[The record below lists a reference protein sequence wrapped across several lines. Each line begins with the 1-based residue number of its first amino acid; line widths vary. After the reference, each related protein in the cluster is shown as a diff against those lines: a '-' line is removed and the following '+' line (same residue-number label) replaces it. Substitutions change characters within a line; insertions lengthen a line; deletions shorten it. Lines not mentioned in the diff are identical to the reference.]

1 MRGRVHAPLI
11 NVIFIHSRENEE
23 GPREPEAQEREPDER
38 EPREDGDTGSSS
50 SVLFYVHT
58 ERPYGGPGRLA
69 RLSHSS

>member
-1 MRGRVHAPLI
+1 M
-11 NVIFIHSRENEE
+11 IFILSGKKEE
-23 GPREPEAQEREPDER
+23 GPGEPEAQEREPDER

-58 ERPYGGPGRLA
+58 ERPYGGPGRLT